1 MIFRYSEDDNDK
13 KSKYSVCVQR
23 QNHEK
28 FGHMTVAYLGP
39 FIPFW
44 ATFSIYIKL
53 KPMKFVRFQERH
65 LVYIKLISVTKP
77 LKRSVKKILE
87 LTNANLKIHLASF
100 TTAFFCGVSLLA
112 LLEHFKGRLKPFYFW
127 NQCRKE
133 ADPTYNDSEIEW
145 RFSRLTQ
152 NRLKI
157 QIWSRSMSDPPLSDI
172 D

>member
-39 FIPFW
+39 FIIIPFW

-53 KPMKFVRFQERH
+53 KPMKFVRSQERH

-87 LTNANLKIHLASF
+87 LTNASLKIHLVSF
-100 TTAFFCGVSLLA
+100 TTAFFCGVSFLA
-112 LLEHFKGRLKPFYFW
+112 LLEHFKGRLKPFYIW

-145 RFSRLTQ
+145 WISRY
-152 NRLKI
+152 
-157 QIWSRSMSDPPLSDI
+157 MSDPFLSDI
-172 D
+172 DS